1 MINPD
6 IYNIKNSLGQG
17 GMAEVFL
24 AEDLRFHSN
33 VAIKILNKELTH
45 NSNISQRFIAEARN
59 LFRLSHPNIVRVVD
73 LIDTPDLKA
82 FVMDFIEGES
92 LKAVIERGNISK
104 ENLNL
109 WLNQMLDAL
118 GYCHQNGL
126 IHRDIKPS
134 NFMVDKHGNIK
145 LLDFGIAKNLNN
157 GGEYTQTGTAQMLG
171 TPIYMSP
178 EQVLETKTVD
188 ELSDIYSF
196 GVVLW
201 QMLSGQKPYDST
213 TLSTFQIQSKIVN
226 EPLPLLNSEM
236 DGIIQK
242 CTDKVPKNRFINCTE
257 IKKALLNPKQ
267 ITTTAQDAS
276 HVNESITNSNKKTD
290 LGSDKTRI
298 EQTGPQIQTSKA
310 GVVSNPAHGNVSTPP
325 NTTPPIQSGSQNAAT
340 PPPNKKKSKL
350 SLIPFIGL
358 GLLLLISGGL
368 YYFQEYEPKHRD
380 SDHDGWVDVR
390 DDCPYVYSLLNRGCP
405 DSDNDG
411 VLDKDDKCAF
421 EKGLVECE
429 GCPDSDGD
437 LVGDHVDVCPDLYGT
452 SGDGCPIQGKKTFY
466 LDSNQSSFWP
476 GNITLRIY
484 QDGYLVDEG
493 TITNWISYDPDC
505 DDVNS
510 LTFNL
515 NPGTY
520 TWDAISTDGL
530 TWYGDSFEV
539 YENGC
544 SNQGL
549 SITY

>member
-1 MINPD
+1 MLNTD

-188 ELSDIYSF
+188 ERSDIYSF

-201 QMLSGQKPYDST
+201 QMLSGQKPYDSN

-242 CTDKVPKNRFINCTE
+242 CTDKDPKKRFSNCTE

-267 ITTTAQDAS
+267 ITTTAQDAG

-298 EQTGPQIQTSKA
+298 EQTGPQIQTSKT
-310 GVVSNPAHGNVSTPP
+310 GVVSNAVHGNISTPP

-340 PPPNKKKSKL
+340 PPPNKGKSKL
-350 SLIPFIGL
+350 ALILFIVL
-358 GLLLLISGGL
+358 GSLLLISGGL
-368 YYFQEYEPKHRD
+368 YYFLKYEPKYHD
-380 SDHDGWVDVR
+380 SDHDGWADVR
-390 DDCPYVYSLLNRGCP
+390 DDCPFVYSPSNRGCP

-411 VLDKDDKCAF
+411 VLDKDDKCQTIPGKKENSGCPTSWRNTDGIGF
-421 EKGLVECE
+421 VEKGNDDIWRE
-429 GCPDSDGD
+429 GPGPEPRFQWKEVRWSNDSCFFES
-437 LVGDHVDVCPDLYGT
+437 VDRP
-452 SGDGCPIQGKKTFY
+452 
-466 LDSNQSSFWP
+466 
-476 GNITLRIY
+476 
-484 QDGYLVDEG
+484 GYLMILTKEKFLFKYNKKDP
-493 TITNWISYDPDC
+493 NW
-505 DDVNS
+505 
-510 LTFNL
+510 LKL
-515 NPGTY
+515 
-520 TWDAISTDGL
+520 A
-530 TWYGDSFEV
+530 YGSWK
-539 YENGC
+539 
-544 SNQGL
+544 
-549 SITY
+549 